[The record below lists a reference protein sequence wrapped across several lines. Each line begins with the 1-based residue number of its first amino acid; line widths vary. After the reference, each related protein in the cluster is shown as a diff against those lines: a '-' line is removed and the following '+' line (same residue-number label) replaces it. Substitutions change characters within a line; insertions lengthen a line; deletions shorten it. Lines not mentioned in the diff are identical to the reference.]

1 MTEMDK
7 MPFSFTTSSDI
18 GILISHGYTSVPGS
32 FRYIGEKLY
41 GLGFN
46 VECPLL
52 TGHGSDWK
60 TLNSVKYETWV
71 ADLETA
77 LEKLKSRSKI
87 IFGCG
92 LSLGGL
98 LMLRLAM
105 DHKEIQGLSL
115 INHAIFFN
123 NPLSK
128 LAGILKYIVPQT
140 PAIAS
145 DIKAPGI
152 VEPAYDVTPTGGV
165 DQINRLVKVVK
176 KAMPGIKT
184 PVIIFKSKNDHIVA
198 VKSAPFTMDRIG
210 SERKELIYL
219 ENSYHVATMDNDKD
233 LIIEKSAEF
242 FRSLAKGGK

>member
-77 LEKLKSRSKI
+77 LEKTEKP
-87 IFGCG
+87 FENH
-92 LSLGGL
+92 
-98 LMLRLAM
+98 LRLRTVAGRTA
-105 DHKEIQGLSL
+105 DAATGYGSQGDSGSFADQPCDLFQQS
-115 INHAIFFN
+115 AF
-123 NPLSK
+123 
-128 LAGILKYIVPQT
+128 
-140 PAIAS
+140 
-145 DIKAPGI
+145 
-152 VEPAYDVTPTGGV
+152 ETGRYPEV
-165 DQINRLVKVVK
+165 YRAADARY
-176 KAMPGIKT
+176 
-184 PVIIFKSKNDHIVA
+184 
-198 VKSAPFTMDRIG
+198 R
-210 SERKELIYL
+210 
-219 ENSYHVATMDNDKD
+219 
-233 LIIEKSAEF
+233 
-242 FRSLAKGGK
+242 FRYQSPRNC